1 MRLSNDY
8 MFQSGTCAWRQ
19 MQKSTKKTL
28 LTSGQKMCGNEFSY
42 NAVAQ
47 NLVESALRHRKVNT
61 GAFGHDRLLVNT
73 RPREYYSLLHRQ
85 TKLLQKQ
92 INFKVKEWYKGPKT
106 WEIVTQ
112 AIYTYLDVRK
122 NFIKQNDLSRV
133 VFLSLDRRVKWSATK
148 LHHHHHHHHHQSLLL
163 ISVIFAI

>member
-1 MRLSNDY
+1 
-8 MFQSGTCAWRQ
+8 

-28 LTSGQKMCGNEFSY
+28 LTSGKKMCGNESPY
-42 NAVAQ
+42 NAMAQ
-47 NLVESALRHRKVNT
+47 TLVESALRHRKVNT

-92 INFKVKEWYKGPKT
+92 INFKVKEWYAGPKT

-112 AIYTYLDVRK
+112 AVYTDRNVRK
-122 NFIKQNDLSRV
+122 NFIKQNDISRV
-133 VFLSLDRRVKWSATK
+133 VFLSLDRQVELNNLPRNCIIIIIIIINLYFYLA
-148 LHHHHHHHHHQSLLL
+148 
-163 ISVIFAI
+163 

>member
-19 MQKSTKKTL
+19 MQKNTKKIL
-28 LTSGQKMCGNEFSY
+28 LTSGKKMCGNESPY

-47 NLVESALRHRKVNT
+47 NLVESALRQRKVNT

-73 RPREYYSLLHRQ
+73 RPREYYSLLHTWQ
-85 TKLLQKQ
+85 TRLLQKE
-92 INFKVKEWYKGPKT
+92 INFKVKEWYAGPKT

-112 AIYTYLDVRK
+112 AVYTDRNVRK
-122 NFIKQNDLSRV
+122 NFIKQNDISRV
-133 VFLSLDRRVKWSATK
+133 VFLSLDRQVELNNLPRNCIIIIIIIINLYFYLA
-148 LHHHHHHHHHQSLLL
+148 
-163 ISVIFAI
+163 

>member
-1 MRLSNDY
+1 
-8 MFQSGTCAWRQ
+8 

-28 LTSGQKMCGNEFSY
+28 LTSGKKMCGNESPY

-61 GAFGHDRLLVNT
+61 GEFGHDRLLVNT

-92 INFKVKEWYKGPKT
+92 INFKVKEWYEGPKT

-112 AIYTYLDVRK
+112 AVYTDRNVRK
-122 NFIKQNDLSRV
+122 NFIKQNDISRV
-133 VFLSLDRRVKWSATK
+133 VFLSLDRQVELNNLPRNCIIIIIIIIIIINLYFYLA
-148 LHHHHHHHHHQSLLL
+148 
-163 ISVIFAI
+163 

>member
-1 MRLSNDY
+1 MIICSSLERVPDARCKKN
-8 MFQSGTCAWRQ
+8 
-19 MQKSTKKTL
+19 TKKIL
-28 LTSGQKMCGNEFSY
+28 LTSGKRMCGNESPY

-85 TKLLQKQ
+85 TRLLQKE
-92 INFKVKEWYKGPKT
+92 INFKVNEWYAGPKT

-112 AIYTYLDVRK
+112 AVYTDRNVRK
-122 NFIKQNDLSRV
+122 NFIKQNDISRF
-133 VFLSLDRRVKWSATK
+133 VF
-148 LHHHHHHHHHQSLLL
+148 
-163 ISVIFAI
+163 

>member
-1 MRLSNDY
+1 

-19 MQKSTKKTL
+19 MQKKNTKKIL
-28 LTSGQKMCGNEFSY
+28 LTSGKKMCGNESPY

-85 TKLLQKQ
+85 TRLLQKE
-92 INFKVKEWYKGPKT
+92 INFKVNEWYAGPKT

-112 AIYTYLDVRK
+112 AVYTDRNVRK
-122 NFIKQNDLSRV
+122 NFIKQNDISRF
-133 VFLSLDRRVKWSATK
+133 VF
-148 LHHHHHHHHHQSLLL
+148 
-163 ISVIFAI
+163 

>member
-1 MRLSNDY
+1 MIICSSLERVPDARCKKN
-8 MFQSGTCAWRQ
+8 
-19 MQKSTKKTL
+19 TKKIL
-28 LTSGQKMCGNEFSY
+28 LTSGKKMCGNESPY

-85 TKLLQKQ
+85 TRLLQKE
-92 INFKVKEWYKGPKT
+92 INFKVNEWYAGPKT

-112 AIYTYLDVRK
+112 AVYTDQNIRK
-122 NFIKQNDLSRV
+122 NFIKQNDISRF
-133 VFLSLDRRVKWSATK
+133 VF
-148 LHHHHHHHHHQSLLL
+148 
-163 ISVIFAI
+163 